1 MNIKHNPA
9 SVSHLTSGD
18 WRYRTLLLLTRA
30 GIKSPEEIIEKTKAL
45 EEYFLKETLMTLKRK
60 VAVDFLLF

>member
-30 GIKSPEEIIEKTKAL
+30 GIKAPEDIIEKTKAL
-45 EEYFLKETLMTLKRK
+45 EE
-60 VAVDFLLF
+60 

>member
-30 GIKSPEEIIEKTKAL
+30 GIKAPEEIIEKTKAL
-45 EEYFLKETLMTLKRK
+45 YK
-60 VAVDFLLF
+60 

>member
-30 GIKSPEEIIEKTKAL
+30 GIKAPEEIIEKTKAL
-45 EEYFLKETLMTLKRK
+45 KLGAYNDPQADFG
-60 VAVDFLLF
+60 AVISA